1 MAKVNL
7 EDNYSWETS
16 GTGVPVGVISSG
28 TYIMNVDYSS
38 TGTWSSSGFGNPW
51 SSPIS
56 AKEKIYTVTGRLKTI
71 KWKQK

>member
-7 EDNYSWETS
+7 EDNYSWGTS

-38 TGTWSSSGFGNPW
+38 TGTWSSSGFGRPT
-51 SSPIS
+51 P
-56 AKEKIYTVTGRLKTI
+56 AKEKIYTVTGRLKKI
-71 KWKQK
+71 KCTQN